1 MRRALLALSAV
12 GALAAAGCSANA
24 GTSSSSEAQSPSRTT
39 SSAPSAVS
47 VASPSSAPVV
57 PIAPPTVFTGV
68 GSATVPI
75 TKPAGTTAVIAT
87 ITGNQYSHHLG
98 VRALDGAQQH
108 LVESDVPYSGSTLL
122 DGDGGTTTKLFVHAY
137 GPWSITLSDPRTA
150 PVFDHAYNGTG
161 DTVLVY
167 AGKGGTATFSGGAQG
182 TNVQIRAYSGG
193 RPGSYVLS
201 VPGPYNGQLHW
212 PAGTAV
218 ITVRATGPWS
228 IAVS

>member
-1 MRRALLALSAV
+1 MLALSAAGV
-12 GALAAAGCSANA
+12 LAVAGCGPS
-24 GTSSSSEAQSPSRTT
+24 GGSSSSSEAQSPSKSS

-47 VASPSSAPVV
+47 VASPIPPSAA
-57 PIAPPTVFTGV
+57 PIAAPTVFTGS

-98 VRALDGAQQH
+98 VRALDGTQQH
-108 LVESDVPYSGSTLL
+108 LVESDIPYSGSTLL

-167 AGKGGTATFSGGAQG
+167 EGKGGTATVSGGTQG
-182 TNVQIRAYSGG
+182 STLQIRAYSGG
-193 RPGSYVLS
+193 RPAGYILS
-201 VPGPYNGQLHW
+201 APAPYNGQLHW
-212 PAGTAV
+212 SGGTV
-218 ITVRATGPWS
+218 LITVRTIGAWS
-228 IAVS
+228 ISIS

>member
-1 MRRALLALSAV
+1 MRRALLALSAA

-24 GTSSSSEAQSPSRTT
+24 GTSTGTEAQTPSGSTSSS
-39 SSAPSAVS
+39 PSAVS
-47 VASPSSAPVV
+47 VASPVPPSAA
-57 PIAPPTVFTGV
+57 PIAPPTVFTGS
-68 GSATVPI
+68 GSATVAI

-98 VRALDGAQQH
+98 VRALDGSQQH

-122 DGDGGTTTKLFVHAY
+122 DGDGGTTTKLYVHAY

-167 AGKGGTATFSGGAQG
+167 EGKGGTATVSGGAQG
-182 TNVQIRAYSGG
+182 TNLQIRAYSSG
-193 RPGSYVLS
+193 RPGGYLLS
-201 VPGPYNGQLHW
+201 APAPYNGQIPW

-218 ITVRATGPWS
+218 ITVRASGTWS